1 MKFINYLRN
10 LNSFKRVDSFFKK
23 YLPWSIVAILAVWL
37 IYTLNFLHI
46 GLGVFVKKLFWTPSQ
61 GFAWTS
67 LTGLAALF
75 GVFINIWSQKK
86 SVQAQ
91 VISKERTRWLSN
103 HKIIMA
109 QYISDSM
116 ECIQHLQVLNNY
128 NIGSLDLNWDNIAQ
142 TSNEI
147 AEKTRSIQKNRFL
160 LLLELTSHNEENKTF
175 LHEIDETYFKVD
187 NATTQV
193 RLAMKDLYSGLVGND
208 NELLLDIANA
218 QIHTLLIT
226 ASNYYQSVW
235 IQIKE

>member
-1 MKFINYLRN
+1 MKLINFLKKTKHY
-10 LNSFKRVDSFFKK
+10 KKIEYFFKK
-23 YLPWSIVAILAVWL
+23 YFSWLIIAILSIWL

-67 LTGLAALF
+67 LTGLAALI

-116 ECIQHLQVLNNY
+116 ECLQHLQVLNKY

-160 LLLELTSHNEENKTF
+160 LLLELTSHNEENKKF
-175 LHEIDETYFKVD
+175 LHEIDETYFKLD
-187 NATTQV
+187 NATTEV
-193 RLAMKDLYSGLVGND
+193 RQAMKALSSGHVGVN
-208 NELLLDIANA
+208 NELFLDIANV

-226 ASNYYQSVW
+226 AGIYYQSVW
-235 IQIKE
+235 NQIKE